1 MGYEKLYQP
10 KSAVIIGQQ
19 GEVIDTADSY
29 DPLGGISV
37 YNEMQTSIHRGESFG
52 FSAYGTLAIGA
63 SSTLIGR
70 VTSKEVHFDGM
81 SIDLANG
88 GVLLEFIEAPTVS
101 VLGTAQSARRKN
113 RAIANTATMGVYSGA
128 TITGGTLVFSS
139 LPPLVSGQGNSKIES
154 STAIEDGW
162 VLKRNTD
169 YAIRL
174 TNQSGIATAWN
185 ASFGWHE
192 SNIILEA

>member
-1 MGYEKLYQP
+1 MGFEKLYQP

-19 GEVIDTADSY
+19 GEVIDTAGSY
-29 DPLGGISV
+29 DPLGGVSV
-37 YNEMQTSIHRGESFG
+37 YNEKQTSIHHGESFG
-52 FSAYGTLAIGA
+52 FSAHGSLAIGA
-63 SSTLIGR
+63 SITLIGR

-81 SIDLANG
+81 GIDLANG
-88 GVLLEFIEAPTVS
+88 GILLEFIEAPTVS
-101 VLGTAQSARRKN
+101 VLGTPQSSRRKN
-113 RAIANTATMGVYSGA
+113 RAIANTATMSIYSGA
-128 TITGGTLVFSS
+128 TVTGGTLVFSS

-154 STAIEDGW
+154 SAAIEEGW

-192 SNIILEA
+192 SNIVLEA